1 MSSAELHS
9 EFLPA
14 CGSNFCSKVTPKRPS
29 RSNTLFP
36 HQPRS
41 VRLQAAFR
49 SQIPPK
55 LPARKNVVRK
65 PPSCT
70 MHRALRSVPAS
81 SESNAAQNNEELRRS
96 AAAVAAQGGVY
107 PPLEPIRAVAA
118 GGGRPPPGL
127 WPAAAGGGSTPPRP
141 VGACCGSVLRG
152 DPYEEVL

>member
-29 RSNTLFP
+29 RSNTLVP

-49 SQIPPK
+49 SQIRPSSQPEK
-55 LPARKNVVRK
+55 KVVRK

-81 SESNAAQNNEELRRS
+81 SESNATQNNEELRRS

-107 PPLEPIRAVAA
+107 PPPGANQSCCCQESAVWPV
-118 GGGRPPPGL
+118 RPGQVTQSQTVAQA
-127 WPAAAGGGSTPPRP
+127 WIGSRSES
-141 VGACCGSVLRG
+141 A
-152 DPYEEVL
+152 

>member
-55 LPARKNVVRK
+55 LPARKKMLFANHPHAPCIVLSDQFQHLLKAMLLKTTRNCSDLLLQLLHK
-65 PPSCT
+65 
-70 MHRALRSVPAS
+70 
-81 SESNAAQNNEELRRS
+81 
-96 AAAVAAQGGVY
+96 
-107 PPLEPIRAVAA
+107 
-118 GGGRPPPGL
+118 
-127 WPAAAGGGSTPPRP
+127 GGSTPPSSNSSDWLQGGVDLPCAATAAADCRN
-141 VGACCGSVLRG
+141 SSLF
-152 DPYEEVL
+152 